1 MKENIS
7 VSLPP
12 PPFTHHPHHDV
23 REAGDPQG
31 GACEGQHEPVVPA
44 RCGAVRDGE
53 VQQQTQGP
61 GQQPLQLV
69 THTGCKHTHEETVSR
84 LRRTVWREGG
94 WREGG

>member
-94 WREGG
+94 